1 MLRVLKWVTT
11 LDYQGGTKDPSKR
24 EVRDSRVRED
34 NVRMEGE
41 VRVMWYHQA
50 RNACLLEK

>member
-11 LDYQGGTKDPSKR
+11 LDYQGGTKCPSKR

-34 NVRMEGE
+34 SVRMEGE
-41 VRVMWYHQA
+41 VRVMWHHQA
-50 RNACLLEK
+50 RNAHHFEK